1 MAEEQSDSAA
11 RKIASSVRDILNE
24 DDELKSM
31 MRDLLRDA
39 IVDMRHTIKF
49 GDSAAKASLQRLL
62 LPHLAASAT
71 ASAGKSDIRATV
83 EDLHAQTLSGL
94 LGEPPSDVVA
104 PAAPE

>member
-1 MAEEQSDSAA
+1 MADDRTSESASA
-11 RKIASSVRDILNE
+11 KIASSVRDLLNE

-39 IVDMRHTIKF
+39 IVDMRHTIHH
-49 GDSAAKASLQRLL
+49 GDGAAKAALQRLL

-83 EDLHAQTLSGL
+83 EELHATTLGQL
-94 LGEPPSDVVA
+94 LGDTDEA
-104 PAAPE
+104 E